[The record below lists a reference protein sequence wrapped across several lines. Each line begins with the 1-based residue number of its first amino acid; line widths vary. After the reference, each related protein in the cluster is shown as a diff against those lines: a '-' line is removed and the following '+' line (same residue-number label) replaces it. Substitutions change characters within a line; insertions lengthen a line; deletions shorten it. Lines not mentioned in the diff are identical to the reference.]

1 LKANGVALL
10 KCKALG
16 SIFGGYFI
24 SMNMIPPAKEEGSY
38 TYFEN
43 TLTPHALP

>member
-1 LKANGVALL
+1 VSFLVLKQLKANGVALL

-24 SMNMIPPAKEEGSY
+24 SMNMKWYISEYDPILEG
-38 TYFEN
+38 N
-43 TLTPHALP
+43 T